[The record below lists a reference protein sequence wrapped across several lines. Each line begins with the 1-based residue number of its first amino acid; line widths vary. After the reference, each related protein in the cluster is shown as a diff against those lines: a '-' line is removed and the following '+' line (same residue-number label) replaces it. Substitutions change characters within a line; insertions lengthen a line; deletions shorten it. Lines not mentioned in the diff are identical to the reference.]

1 MVNKEQ
7 GGRERKFSSICEQK
21 GNVMHFELKNKRNGE
36 VKKL

>member
-7 GGRERKFSSICEQK
+7 GEERGNFLRICEQK
-21 GNVMHFELKNKRNGE
+21 GNVIHFELKNKRNGE